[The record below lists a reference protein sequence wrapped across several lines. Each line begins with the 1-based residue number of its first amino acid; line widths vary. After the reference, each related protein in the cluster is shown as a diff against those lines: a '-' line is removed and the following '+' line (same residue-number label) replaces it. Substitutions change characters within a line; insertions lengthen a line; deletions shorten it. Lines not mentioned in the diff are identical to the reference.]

1 MRYSCKQQEPCSLQ
15 DGEAGKHTV
24 GISTLRANG
33 HDFDKIG
40 TGGFNTT
47 NYPKYNLW
55 TITQAATQ
63 GNEVNERGKGRVFPD
78 ATDPRWIL
86 LE

>member
-1 MRYSCKQQEPCSLQ
+1 MRYTTGSGGLAADMRFSPAATRTIPLSLQ
-15 DGEAGKHTV
+15 DNEAGTVTV

-47 NYPKYNLW
+47 NYPSIIYGTSNY
-55 TITQAATQ
+55 
-63 GNEVNERGKGRVFPD
+63 
-78 ATDPRWIL
+78 
-86 LE
+86 